1 MILISKWQVGHLEDN
16 AAKRK
21 ERLAALKRKLAG
33 EGSSE
38 AEDNA
43 AKLPTPVFRSYKPD
57 AEQLQDNVLP
67 IAEPKEVEDDIQDVL
82 SLAKDTK
89 IIDELDFVNLA
100 PRKPDWDLKRDIA
113 KKLEKLERRT
123 ARAIGEVIRERLR
136 AEEGGEED
144 LASAVAAGASYS
156 AQNEEED

>member
-1 MILISKWQVGHLEDN
+1 MG
-16 AAKRK
+16 
-21 ERLAALKRKLAG
+21 
-33 EGSSE
+33 
-38 AEDNA
+38 
-43 AKLPTPVFRSYKPD
+43 LPTPVFRSYKPD

-67 IAEPKEVEDDIQDVL
+67 IAEPKEVEEEIQDVL

-123 ARAIGEVIRERLR
+123 ARAIGEIIRERLKT
-136 AEEGGEED
+136 EDSED
-144 LASAVAAGASYS
+144 LASAVQTGASYA
-156 AQNEEED
+156 AQSNDD

>member
-1 MILISKWQVGHLEDN
+1 MGGHLEDN

-38 AEDNA
+38 GDESS

-67 IAEPKEVEDDIQDVL
+67 IAEPKEVEEEIQDVL

-123 ARAIGEVIRERLR
+123 ARAIGEVIRDRLR

-156 AQNEEED
+156 AQTEEED